1 VTTETNCAVLAIDTL
16 GNKLLNNKDMRSFL
30 FLGLILIGAAIEQ
43 KSFSDASMNFIVFIL
58 VVAFVMDFAEWVV
71 NITKK

>member
-1 VTTETNCAVLAIDTL
+1 
-16 GNKLLNNKDMRSFL
+16 MRSFL

-43 KSFSDASMNFIVFIL
+43 KSFSDTSMNFIVFIL
-58 VVAFVMDFAEWVV
+58 VVAFVMDITEWIV